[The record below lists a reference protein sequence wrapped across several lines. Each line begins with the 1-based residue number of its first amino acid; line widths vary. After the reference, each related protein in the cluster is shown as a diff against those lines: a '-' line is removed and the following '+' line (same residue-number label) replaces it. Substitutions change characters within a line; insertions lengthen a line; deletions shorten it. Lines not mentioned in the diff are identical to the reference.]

1 MTDADRLSH
10 TAPALLTGTNNC
22 HSFIYTSR
30 KKTISRLHQHR
41 RAITPLIFVSQPFDQ
56 ILRRFRHA
64 TAANAKTVASAAPVI
79 PQPGTSQT
87 FSTHFSAPPAKTDT
101 AGKTV
106 CPAPCRIA
114 AAVSAIEA
122 KR

>member
-22 HSFIYTSR
+22 QSFIYTSK

-41 RAITPLIFVSQPFDQ
+41 RTITPPIFVSQPFDQ
-56 ILRRFRHA
+56 IFRRFKHA

-79 PQPGTSQT
+79 PQPGPAK
-87 FSTHFSAPPAKTDT
+87 HSAPISAPLPPKQIQR
-101 AGKTV
+101 GKRYV
-106 CPAPCRIA
+106 PLLAESRLP
-114 AAVSAIEA
+114 
-122 KR
+122 